1 MNKRFNRLVAP
12 IFGLLFLPTLVFL
25 PSTYAQTGD
34 VPERFVNPPE
44 NIDPDPNYIPGD
56 YALPDVTQALSFFRT
71 ACRRLDEMEIKKED
85 KLFRVKKA
93 GEIRVTVTK
102 NQSVPVLA
110 YFREFDGYILFR
122 NGVFSETKLIIS
134 LNSWDTAVP
143 GRDNRVRA
151 LLFESMLAEKAVATL
166 HLTHIGS
173 DSIELDKLKDQ
184 SPLTVQVSGVLAV
197 GGIVKPVRA
206 VIEIDW
212 GRGKWKV
219 KQAEPL
225 EILISDF
232 DLGEKALALMKA
244 CNHKSIENKVL
255 VEWELEFKKP

>member
-1 MNKRFNRLVAP
+1 MGKRFGHHTIF
-12 IFGLLFLPTLVFL
+12 IFGLLLLATFVFL
-25 PSTYAQTGD
+25 PNTHAQTGD
-34 VPERFVNPPE
+34 APERFVNPPE
-44 NIDPDPNYIPGD
+44 NMDPDPNYIPGD
-56 YALPDVTQALSFFRT
+56 YALPDLTQAQSFFRT
-71 ACRRLDEMEIKKED
+71 SRIRLDEMEIKKED
-85 KLFRVKKA
+85 KLFRVKQA

-102 NQSVPVLA
+102 NQTVPVLA

-122 NGVFSETKLIIS
+122 NGVFSETKLIIY

-151 LLFESMLAEKAVATL
+151 ILFESMLAEKAIAAL

-173 DSIELDKLKDQ
+173 DLIELDKLKDQ
-184 SPLTVQVSGVLAV
+184 SPLTVQVSGVLAI
-197 GGIVKPVRA
+197 GGVVKPVRP

-219 KQAEPL
+219 KNAEPL
-225 EILISDF
+225 EVLISDF
-232 DLGEKALALMKA
+232 DLGEKAMTLMKA

-255 VEWELEFKKP
+255 IEWELEFKKE

>member
-1 MNKRFNRLVAP
+1 MGKRFDCHLIF
-12 IFGLLFLPTLVFL
+12 IFGLLFLPTFVFL
-25 PSTYAQTGD
+25 PSAHAQTAD
-34 VPERFVNPPE
+34 APERFVNPPE
-44 NIDPDPNYIPGD
+44 NIDPDPNHIPGD
-56 YALPDVTQALSFFRT
+56 YALPDLTQALSFFGT
-71 ACRRLDEMEIKKED
+71 ARRRLDEMEVKKED

-102 NQSVPVLA
+102 NQTVPVLA

-122 NGVFSETKLIIS
+122 DGVLSETKLIIS

-151 LLFESMLAEKAVATL
+151 LLFESMLPEKAIAIL

-173 DSIELDKLKDQ
+173 GSIELDKLEDQ
-184 SPLTVQVSGVLAV
+184 SPLTVEVGGVLV
-197 GGIVKPVRA
+197 IGGIVKPVQA
-206 VIEIDW
+206 LIEVDW

-219 KQAEPL
+219 KQAKPL

-232 DLGEKALALMKA
+232 GFGEKAMALMKA
-244 CNHKSIENKVL
+244 CNHKSIENKISI
-255 VEWELEFKKP
+255 EWELEFKKE